1 MAFRE
6 GIPDLGSLG
15 GTASVEAALESSV
28 IAPVLQAPNL
38 IQALETLSRVSKI
51 QTPGVETW
59 LKRAGDE
66 VQVCLE
72 LPLGRETPGH
82 VIAET
87 RTLKLMLNVIS
98 EFLGIQVSPREI
110 LLSAP
115 NRDIHFD
122 LDCSF
127 QGIPVK
133 TGQDYGA
140 IVIPKALLAKNRTKK
155 KYILPKDAIS
165 ETLKPEIP
173 SNFADTLVECILPY
187 ILQNS
192 TRIEVAAEIAH
203 TSVRSLQR
211 ELAKHDTTY
220 RSVVQRARMV
230 AAMSELRD
238 STSSLRRVALRLGYS
253 EQSAF
258 SRAFNYWT
266 GLTPQEYRKL
276 HH

>member
-1 MAFRE
+1 MAYRE

-28 IAPVLQAPNL
+28 ITPVLQAPNL
-38 IQALETLSRVSKI
+38 IEAFERLSRISKF
-51 QTPGVETW
+51 QTPGIAAW
-59 LKRAGDE
+59 LKLVGDE
-66 VQVCLE
+66 AQVCLE

-133 TGQDYGA
+133 TGQDCSA
-140 IVIPKALLAKNRTKK
+140 IVLPRALLAKERNVKTIPPE
-155 KYILPKDAIS
+155 YATG
-165 ETLKPEIP
+165 ETVKPEVP
-173 SNFADTLVECILPY
+173 SNLADTLVDCIRPY
-187 ILQNS
+187 F
-192 TRIEVAAEIAH
+192 REGYPKIEVAAEIAH

-211 ELAKHDTTY
+211 ELAKHNTAY
-220 RSVVQRARMV
+220 KSVVQRARML

-238 STSSLRRVALRLGYS
+238 SSSSLRRISLRLGYS

-258 SRAFNYWT
+258 SRAFNNWT